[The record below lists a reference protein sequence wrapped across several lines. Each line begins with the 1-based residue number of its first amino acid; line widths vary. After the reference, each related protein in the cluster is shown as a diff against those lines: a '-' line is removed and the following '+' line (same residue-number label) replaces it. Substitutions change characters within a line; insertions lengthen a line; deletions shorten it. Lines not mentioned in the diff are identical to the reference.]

1 MSTEEVGVAKENH
14 ADMVIR
20 FILAL
25 SRRPVRPNNDQIADI
40 RKRSNQEG
48 HPWQSSHLAGES
60 RGPPLFVATGPRP
73 ATRLRG
79 LLIDVMPR
87 HARICDECL
96 MVFWERL
103 FAGELTFNGAK
114 RPRY

>member
-1 MSTEEVGVAKENH
+1 MAIIPFG
-14 ADMVIR
+14 
-20 FILAL
+20 
-25 SRRPVRPNNDQIADI
+25 RRKPRASAVCGDWPEA
-40 RKRSNQEG
+40 
-48 HPWQSSHLAGES
+48 SHE
-60 RGPPLFVATGPRP
+60 
-73 ATRLRG
+73 ATR